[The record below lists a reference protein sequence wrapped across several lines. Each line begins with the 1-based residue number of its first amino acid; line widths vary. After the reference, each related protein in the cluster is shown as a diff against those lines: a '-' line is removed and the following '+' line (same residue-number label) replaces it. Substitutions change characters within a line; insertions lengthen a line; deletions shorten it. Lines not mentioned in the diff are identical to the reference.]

1 MKAYSKQTFDK
12 FYVDFDTKN
21 TSFAKMAIVLYNK
34 GICNCFFFL
43 KLYNKKL
50 VGVDPYDPDLTAK
63 EQMMILTECRDNR
76 WYFYREVMRVQETGA
91 STEIGGGTEFGLNR
105 GNLAYLWA
113 TELNLC
119 TYLIMPRQ
127 VGKTWAAIADI
138 VWTHQFN
145 KNTSVLHFNK
155 DQQNANDNLRRIQ
168 IAIGMLPKYLQHSNI
183 DFIPVSEKRRVK
195 NNEKTIRNV
204 LNSTILAM
212 SSAGNEAKA
221 DAMARGKTAEKIWYD
236 EFAFIF
242 FNGTIY
248 SAASPAY
255 EKAAE
260 VAQRNEVPYAI
271 TITTT
276 PGDLASP
283 HGAYAYK
290 FMDRCIRFDESMYD
304 LDYDSLTEYVNH
316 NPSRIPFVF
325 IQFMYWQ
332 LGKSDEWYLEVS
344 NKLNDPIRARR
355 EFLLEWIDTNDDS
368 PFDPDDV
375 ELIGRYAADREKMPF
390 ENIKINKYF
399 TLKVYEK
406 YNGTKPVLIGVD
418 VASGRGQDHTA
429 VVVVNPDNLHP
440 IAIFHSN
447 QIGSNH
453 LRKFLTTLIM
463 KVYPNSIL
471 TIENNSI
478 GTPLIE
484 ELKDT
489 PVRRVLYRERRKKQI
504 DVGANNFTR
513 KRTVEDYEFG
523 HNVNSKTR
531 PQMHEILENVVHFAH
546 DAVGYPEIYEEIRH
560 MIRKH
565 GRIDHSPATHDDIT
579 MAYLGVL
586 WIVRYGKGL
595 RGKGI
600 FYNLKDTEGC
610 ETTQEVDPKNYRIFD
625 QIISGSQNIESEIL
639 ESLRIEHPVETAYTL
654 MQRAKEEYVDTLDR
668 INGAGLEDM
677 FGEDEDTDLVDEEI
691 SKSILNNGFTNGTE
705 RYGYNDD
712 EDTDEIESSIYDSI
726 MAYRF

>member
-290 FMDRCIRFDESMYD
+290 FMDRCIKFDESMYD

-390 ENIKINKYF
+390 ENVKINKYF

-489 PVRRVLYRERRKKQI
+489 PVKRVLYRERRKKQI

-600 FYNLKDTEGC
+600 FYNLKE
-610 ETTQEVDPKNYRIFD
+610 FL
-625 QIISGSQNIESEIL
+625 IIITFQ
-639 ESLRIEHPVETAYTL
+639 T
-654 MQRAKEEYVDTLDR
+654 
-668 INGAGLEDM
+668 
-677 FGEDEDTDLVDEEI
+677 
-691 SKSILNNGFTNGTE
+691 
-705 RYGYNDD
+705 
-712 EDTDEIESSIYDSI
+712 
-726 MAYRF
+726 

>member
-34 GICNCFFFL
+34 GVCNCFFFL

-290 FMDRCIRFDESMYD
+290 FMDRCIKFDESMYD

-390 ENIKINKYF
+390 ENVKINKYF

-453 LRKFLTTLIM
+453 LRKFLTTLIT

-489 PVRRVLYRERRKKQI
+489 PVKRVLYRERRKKQI

-625 QIISGSQNIESEIL
+625 RIMSGSQNIESEIL
-639 ESLRIEHPVETAYTL
+639 ESLRTEHPVETAYTL
-654 MQRAKEEYVDTLDR
+654 MQRAKEEYVDTLDQ

-677 FGEDEDTDLVDEEI
+677 FGEDENTDLVDEET
-691 SKSILNNGFTNGTE
+691 SKAILNNGFTNGTE
-705 RYGYNDD
+705 RYGYGDD
-712 EDTDEIESSIYDSI
+712 EDTDEVESSIYDSI

>member
-34 GICNCFFFL
+34 GVCNCFFFL

-290 FMDRCIRFDESMYD
+290 FMDRCIKFDESMYD

-390 ENIKINKYF
+390 ENVKINKYF

-453 LRKFLTTLIM
+453 LRKFLTTLIT

-489 PVRRVLYRERRKKQI
+489 PVKRVLYRERRKKQI

-625 QIISGSQNIESEIL
+625 RIISGSQNIESEIL
-639 ESLRIEHPVETAYTL
+639 ESLRTEHPVETAYTL
-654 MQRAKEEYVDTLDR
+654 MQRAKEEYVDTLDQ

-677 FGEDEDTDLVDEEI
+677 FGEDENTDLVDEET
-691 SKSILNNGFTNGTE
+691 SKAILNNGFTNGTE
-705 RYGYNDD
+705 RYGYGDD
-712 EDTDEIESSIYDSI
+712 EDTDEVESSIYDSI
-726 MAYRF
+726 MTYRF

>member
-290 FMDRCIRFDESMYD
+290 FMDRCIKFDESMYD

-390 ENIKINKYF
+390 ENVKINKYF

-453 LRKFLTTLIM
+453 LRKFLTTLIT

-489 PVRRVLYRERRKKQI
+489 PVKRVLYRERRKKQI

-531 PQMHEILENVVHFAH
+531 PQMHEILENVVHFTH

-625 QIISGSQNIESEIL
+625 RIMSGSQNIESEIL
-639 ESLRIEHPVETAYTL
+639 ESLRTEHPVETAYTL
-654 MQRAKEEYVDTLDR
+654 MQRAKEEYVDTLDQ

-677 FGEDEDTDLVDEEI
+677 FGEDENTDLVDEET
-691 SKSILNNGFTNGTE
+691 SKAILNNGFTNGTE
-705 RYGYNDD
+705 RYGYGDD
-712 EDTDEIESSIYDSI
+712 EDTDEVESSIYDSI